1 MEAEHVGTGDGRF
14 YGFVTNSFV
23 SEEEMKLHHDQYEVY
38 VGDDFV
44 GSKTL
49 HNQTDKLSDID
60 DFLRNNGMD
69 SFQTSLKGDHYTIK
83 PNDKADKIVKALE
96 VYFKNR

>member
-1 MEAEHVGTGDGRF
+1 MEAERMGTGDGRF
-14 YGFVTNSFV
+14 YGFVTNNFV
-23 SEEEMKLHHDQYEVY
+23 NEEEIKLQHDQYEVY

-49 HNQTDKLSDID
+49 LNQADKLSDID
-60 DFLRNNGMD
+60 DFLRSNGMD
-69 SFQTSLKGDHYTIK
+69 SFQTSLEGDHYTIK
-83 PNDKADKIVKALE
+83 PNEKADKIVRALE